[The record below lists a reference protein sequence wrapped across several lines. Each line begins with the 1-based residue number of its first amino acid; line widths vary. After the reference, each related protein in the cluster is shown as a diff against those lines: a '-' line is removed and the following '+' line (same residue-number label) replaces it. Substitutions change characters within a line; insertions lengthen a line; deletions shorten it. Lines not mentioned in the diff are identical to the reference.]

1 MAQEAVS
8 STGDVY
14 TNGHVK
20 PEVAANGIPAS
31 VSLPE
36 LCLQLRHRV
45 NAFVDQQTDDES
57 IRLTQ
62 KQTKI
67 SLEVV
72 EDALKRYRLVAAVIH
87 AVVTRCAVYSRKW
100 HRLMLFILLF

>member
-1 MAQEAVS
+1 MAQESVS

-20 PEVAANGIPAS
+20 PEIAANAIPAP
-31 VSLPE
+31 VSLPD
-36 LCLQLRHRV
+36 LCLQLRRKV
-45 NAFVDQQTDDES
+45 NAFVEQQTDNES

-72 EDALKRYRLVAAVIH
+72 EDALKRYRLVAVVIL
-87 AVVTRCAVYSRKW
+87 AVVTR
-100 HRLMLFILLF
+100 